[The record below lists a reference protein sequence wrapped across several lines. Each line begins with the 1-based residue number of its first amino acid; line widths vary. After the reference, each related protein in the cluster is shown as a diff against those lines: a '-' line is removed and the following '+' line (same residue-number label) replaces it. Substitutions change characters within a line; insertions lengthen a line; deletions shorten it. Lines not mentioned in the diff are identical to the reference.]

1 MIGLID
7 SGVDAGAVAVA
18 AQRRFAG
25 EGWLEHGT
33 VLAAI
38 IARLAPAVPL
48 LSAQVFDDRA
58 VASASAVAE
67 ALDWL
72 VDQGARLV
80 NMSLGLTA
88 DRAVLAQ
95 ACARAVAGGVVLVAS
110 VPAIGPLVW
119 PAAYAGVVRVTG
131 DARCRDDELAWLDD
145 GRVHFGAC
153 PCPEGRP
160 EGQPRVA
167 GASVA
172 AARVTGLLAA
182 IADADPV
189 ARLAAAACHRG
200 PQRRKVATP

>member
-7 SGVDAGAVAVA
+7 SGVDETVVPVAG
-18 AQRRFAG
+18 QRNFGGDGR
-25 EGWLEHGT
+25 LEHGT
-33 VLAAI
+33 VLAGI
-38 IARLAPAVPL
+38 VARLAPDVPL

-58 VASASAVAE
+58 VASAAVVAE

-95 ACARAVAGGVVLVAS
+95 ACARAVAAGVVLVAS
-110 VPAIGPLVW
+110 VPALGPMVW
-119 PAAYAGVVRVTG
+119 PAAYGGVVRVTG

-153 PCPEGRP
+153 PWPEGRP
-160 EGQPRVA
+160 GGDPRVA

-172 AARVTGLLAA
+172 AARVSGLLAA
-182 IADADPV
+182 IPDADPV
-189 ARLAAAACHRG
+189 PRLAAAACHRG
-200 PQRRKVATP
+200 PQWGKVAR